1 MSPPAIPLWTSRDP
15 ALWCV
20 VGSIVAARVAVIGL
34 CVLVLSAAFA
44 QAITVTTTFDNLSA
58 NNNSN
63 NLINSPYQSGDFNFA
78 AGNLFFRGARS
89 IYHPG
94 SGALYSGDGGS
105 QVITI
110 TRDGGL
116 AFNFYAA
123 DVAERE
129 NERGNASF
137 VGTRADGS
145 TDSSTVRLDGG
156 NSSSQNFGF
165 AGFTNIVSL
174 QFIGGDQL
182 DRIVFSDLVPP
193 PASDATVHFDSAV
206 ISTVGASYSENG
218 YQLSSAAPGG
228 MGIQSTMNDSNGL
241 GVAGTATIDL
251 THSGELF
258 NLQGFA
264 IHSQL
269 GEFGQFRLIVTD
281 EAGALHA
288 SSTFSLGTYDEPAL
302 LQLFGGQAFF
312 NDITSVRFE
321 NTTGEGIVLDE
332 IYAIPEPSTALLAAL
347 SILLIGARNSSR
359 LKLPPSTRSSSSPLL
374 SPVKNISKS

>member
-1 MSPPAIPLWTSRDP
+1 MMSPPTIPLWTIRDP
-15 ALWCV
+15 ALRSV
-20 VGSIVAARVAVIGL
+20 AGSIVAARVAVTGL
-34 CVLVLSAAFA
+34 VTLALSAAFA
-44 QAITVTTTFDNLSA
+44 QAITVTTTFDNLFA

-63 NLINSPYQSGDFNFA
+63 NLINSPYQSGDFNLV
-78 AGNLFFRGARS
+78 AGNLFFRGTRS
-89 IYHPG
+89 IYYPG
-94 SGALYSGDGGS
+94 SGALYTGDGGS
-105 QVITI
+105 QVMTI
-110 TRDGGL
+110 THAGG
-116 AFNFYAA
+116 
-123 DVAERE
+123 
-129 NERGNASF
+129 
-137 VGTRADGS
+137 
-145 TDSSTVRLDGG
+145 
-156 NSSSQNFGF
+156 
-165 AGFTNIVSL
+165 
-174 QFIGGDQL
+174 
-182 DRIVFSDLVPP
+182 
-193 PASDATVHFDSAV
+193 
-206 ISTVGASYSENG
+206 
-218 YQLSSAAPGG
+218 
-228 MGIQSTMNDSNGL
+228 
-241 GVAGTATIDL
+241 
-251 THSGELF
+251 LF

-321 NTTGEGIVLDE
+321 NTTGEGIVLDN